1 MATLIEDLKMFT
13 PKNDEEAAD
22 YTLLLE
28 AAHREE
34 AYNRAWPA
42 HFTASAWVVNPL
54 RTKTLMIYHNI
65 YQSWSWIGGH
75 ADGIHDLSLVAAKEL
90 EEETGLSSAK
100 MAHSGLLSCETLTVD
115 GHWKRGAYV
124 PSHLHL
130 NATYLFEANE
140 KDTLLISPR
149 RKLWSAL
156 AHVRRSPYRVNRA
169 LDGRARISQ
178 INRAFQIAP
187 EATESRAEEP
197 QQARLNP
204 PH

>member
-115 GHWKRGAYV
+115 GHWKRGTYV

-130 NATYLFEANE
+130 NATYLFEENSGVRWLTFDEALTASTE
-140 KDTLLISPR
+140 PWMVEHVY
-149 RKLWSAL
+149 RKLIE
-156 AHVRRSPYRVNRA
+156 RSK
-169 LDGRARISQ
+169 
-178 INRAFQIAP
+178 
-187 EATESRAEEP
+187 
-197 QQARLNP
+197 
-204 PH
+204 

>member
-1 MATLIEDLKMFT
+1 MATLIEDLKTFT

-22 YTLLLE
+22 YALLLK

-90 EEETGLSSAK
+90 EEETCLSSAK

-140 KDTLLISPR
+140 KDTLR
-149 RKLWSAL
+149 
-156 AHVRRSPYRVNRA
+156 
-169 LDGRARISQ
+169 
-178 INRAFQIAP
+178 IAP
-187 EATESRAEEP
+187 EENSGVRWLTLDEALTASTEPWMVEHVYRKLIERSK
-197 QQARLNP
+197 
-204 PH
+204 

>member
-75 ADGIHDLSLVAAKEL
+75 ADGITTFRSLPQK
-90 EEETGLSSAK
+90 SSK
-100 MAHSGLLSCETLTVD
+100 
-115 GHWKRGAYV
+115 K
-124 PSHLHL
+124 
-130 NATYLFEANE
+130 
-140 KDTLLISPR
+140 K
-149 RKLWSAL
+149 
-156 AHVRRSPYRVNRA
+156 
-169 LDGRARISQ
+169 
-178 INRAFQIAP
+178 
-187 EATESRAEEP
+187 
-197 QQARLNP
+197 QA
-204 PH
+204 

>member
-1 MATLIEDLKMFT
+1 MATLIEDLKTFT

-22 YTLLLE
+22 YALLLE

-100 MAHSGLLSCETLTVD
+100 MARSGLLSCETLTVD

-140 KDTLLISPR
+140 KDTLR
-149 RKLWSAL
+149 
-156 AHVRRSPYRVNRA
+156 
-169 LDGRARISQ
+169 
-178 INRAFQIAP
+178 IAP
-187 EATESRAEEP
+187 EENSGVRWLTFDEALTASTEPWMVEHVYRKLIERSK
-197 QQARLNP
+197 
-204 PH
+204 

>member
-1 MATLIEDLKMFT
+1 MATLIEDLKTFT

-100 MAHSGLLSCETLTVD
+100 MARSGLLSCETLTVD

-130 NATYLFEANE
+130 NATYLFEASE
-140 KDTLLISPR
+140 ED
-149 RKLWSAL
+149 AL
-156 AHVRRSPYRVNRA
+156 R
-169 LDGRARISQ
+169 
-178 INRAFQIAP
+178 IAP
-187 EATESRAEEP
+187 EENSGVRWLTFDKALTASTEPWMVEHVYRKLIERSK
-197 QQARLNP
+197 
-204 PH
+204 

>member
-124 PSHLHL
+124 PSDLHL
-130 NATYLFEANE
+130 N
-140 KDTLLISPR
+140 TLR
-149 RKLWSAL
+149 
-156 AHVRRSPYRVNRA
+156 
-169 LDGRARISQ
+169 
-178 INRAFQIAP
+178 IAP
-187 EATESRAEEP
+187 EENSGVRWLTFDEALTASTEPWMVEHVYRKLIERSK
-197 QQARLNP
+197 
-204 PH
+204 

>member
-1 MATLIEDLKMFT
+1 MAALIEDLKTFT
-13 PKNDEEAAD
+13 PKSDEEAAD

-34 AYNRAWPA
+34 AYSRAWPA

-75 ADGIHDLSLVAAKEL
+75 ADGMHDLSLVAAKEL
-90 EEETGLSSAK
+90 EEETSLSSAK
-100 MAHSGLLSCETLTVD
+100 MTHSGLLSCETLTVD

-130 NATYLFEANE
+130 NTTYLFEASE
-140 KDTLLISPR
+140 ED
-149 RKLWSAL
+149 AL
-156 AHVRRSPYRVNRA
+156 H
-169 LDGRARISQ
+169 
-178 INRAFQIAP
+178 IAP
-187 EATESRAEEP
+187 EENSGVRWLSFEEALVASTEPWMVEHVYRKLIERSK
-197 QQARLNP
+197 
-204 PH
+204 